1 MPVTAS
7 VIALGRPN
15 ALPPAAE
22 ARRSAARQITA
33 FLRGFSVGA
42 VAPGFEQI
50 AALKSALPPHAKV
63 HLAAVAARPY
73 SETIEAA
80 VRLRAQGLEPV
91 PHLAAR
97 DVESRA
103 ALEDMLTRLARWAGV
118 RRMLVVGGDAHHT
131 KGPFGGARELIE
143 SGLLQR
149 AGIVEIAVAGYP
161 EGHPRLPQEGLDR
174 TLAAKIET
182 AEQTGLRVSIVT
194 QLCFDSSAILRFV
207 GRLRDLGIE
216 NPVRIGMAGPADLSS
231 LIRLARRC
239 GVRATAQSLT
249 RHAGLTKQRLAAGS
263 PDRVIR
269 PLAEAAAG
277 SLGRI
282 KAHFFAPG
290 DAAAT
295 ARWAAAAAAGWVAP
309 DPCGGF
315 TVLAPEHRAGAA
327 TSLIGACF
335 ALP

>member
-7 VIALGRPN
+7 VIALGRPK
-15 ALPPAAE
+15 ARPSASEAKLPAAQ
-22 ARRSAARQITA
+22 QIA
-33 FLRGFSVGA
+33 GFLRGFSVGA

-50 AALKSALPPHAKV
+50 AALKSALPPRAKV

-118 RRMLVVGGDAHHT
+118 RRMLVVGGDAHHA
-131 KGPFGGARELIE
+131 KGPFGSALELIE

-149 AGIVEIAVAGYP
+149 AGIREIAVAGYP
-161 EGHPRLPQEGLDR
+161 EGHPRLSQDVLDR
-174 TLAAKIET
+174 TLAAKIE
-182 AEQTGLRVSIVT
+182 AAGQTGLSASIVT
-194 QLCFDSSAILRFV
+194 QLCFDTGALLAWV
-207 GRLRDLGIE
+207 KRLRALGIE

-231 LIRLARRC
+231 LVRLSRRC
-239 GVRATAQSLT
+239 GVGATAQSLT
-249 RHAGLTKQRLAAGS
+249 RHAGLTKHLLAAGT
-263 PDRVIR
+263 PDRIIR
-269 PLAEAAAG
+269 PLAEAASQG
-277 SLGRI
+277 TLGRTA
-282 KAHFFAPG
+282 AHFFAAA

-295 ARWAAAAAAGWVAP
+295 ARWAAVAASGRVVPEAG
-309 DPCGGF
+309 GGF
-315 TVLAPEHRAGAA
+315 RVEAPPRG
-327 TSLIGACF
+327 IGAR
-335 ALP
+335 A